1 VITARTGLAD
11 WIESGEWSGSSD
23 TAMPMLPALASDV
36 ISLALDPDVSAL
48 RIMRV
53 ISKDQ
58 VLATRVLRLANS
70 AYCAPMQEI
79 TTVNDAII
87 RMGTAA
93 ARSVVLAVCFASR
106 LQSGNVYGSRG
117 RDLVDHG
124 IGTAYLARLVGEHAG
139 VDPDEAFMYGL
150 LHDIGKLLLLKLAQD
165 FTKYGGTTPTTAE
178 VEAVIAAKH
187 AELGA
192 QLLRQWRV
200 PDELVEPV
208 LYHHDP
214 AGCDRFRR
222 EATVCYAANRLSH
235 RYGFGCTAVD
245 SAELLDD
252 AFMKEIGATP
262 EWLTSVDQRAPGLF
276 EVARQIVS

>member
-1 VITARTGLAD
+1 VITARTGLAE

-124 IGTAYLARLVGEHAG
+124 IGTAYLARLVAEHAG

-150 LHDIGKLLLLKLAQD
+150 LHDMGKLLLLKLAQD
-165 FTKYGGTTPTTAE
+165 FTKYGGSKPTPDE
-178 VEAVIAAKH
+178 LEAVIAGKH

-192 QLLRQWRV
+192 RLLRQWRV

-214 AGCDRFRR
+214 AGCERFRR
-222 EATVCYAANRLSH
+222 EAGVCYAANRLSH
-235 RYGFGCTAVD
+235 RYGFGCPVVD
-245 SAELLDD
+245 SADLLEDPHVKEL
-252 AFMKEIGATP
+252 GATA
-262 EWLTSVDQRAPGLF
+262 EWLASVDQRAPGLF